1 VKIMLKYIYI
11 FILSISVLVSFQG
24 ELISHEFIE
33 EFEVNEVQ
41 IMLNNEFGNLAPE
54 ALYDISMYKIIYN
67 TIDLDGN
74 EVIASG
80 VIGYPKNLNQAFP
93 MISWQHGTEVRRES
107 VSSNNGFNI
116 LSLWLSTRGYI
127 FLEPDY
133 LGLGESEI
141 LHPYCLKEPSAWTT
155 IDLTRAAKTF
165 FDNEQGHFYYP
176 IKSNNDLILFGYSEG
191 GYVTMSAHQTIEN
204 QNLNEFNLLA
214 SFPMAGPYDLSGIMV
229 DLMLNF
235 EPYGEPYYLPYVL
248 VPYIN
253 YYQLGSLNEYFL
265 PEYAEMFDYLFNG
278 EYSGSYINSIMPDI
292 PIEVLLPSVIEDFS
306 NNQYHPLRLKL
317 FENNLWDWSP
327 IADTHIFHGLGDEL
341 IPHENSQLAYDRFIE
356 NGSENVFLYLA
367 PEEFGGHSE
376 VAQYCLISAYQIC
389 EEDYKIINI
398 KGDLNN
404 DLINNIQ
411 DVMPIIGFVINDN
424 LLESDFKF
432 WLSDL
437 DSNNSVNIQDILF
450 LVNIILNN

>member
-1 VKIMLKYIYI
+1 MLKHIYI

-93 MISWQHGTEVRRES
+93 MISWQHGTQVRRES

-265 PEYAEMFDYLFNG
+265 PEYAEMFEYLFNG

-341 IPHENSQLAYDRFIE
+341 IPHENSQLAYDKFIE

-424 LLESDFKF
+424 LSESDFKF

>member
-1 VKIMLKYIYI
+1 MLKHI
-11 FILSISVLVSFQG
+11 FFYILSTSVLVSFQG

-41 IMLNNEFGNLAPE
+41 TILNNEFGNLAPE

-67 TIDLDGN
+67 TIDPDGN

-80 VIGYPKNLNQAFP
+80 VIGYPKNLNHAFP
-93 MISWQHGTEVRRES
+93 MVSWQHGTEVRRES

-155 IDLTRAAKTF
+155 IDLIRAAKTF
-165 FDNEQGHFYYP
+165 FDNEQDYFYYP
-176 IKSNNDLILFGYSEG
+176 IKSNNDLILYGYSEG

-253 YYQLGSLNEYFL
+253 YYQLGTLNEYFL
-265 PEYAEMFDYLFNG
+265 PEYAEMFEYLFNG

-292 PIEVLLPSVIEDFS
+292 PIEVLLPSVIENFS
-306 NNQYHPLRLKL
+306 NDQYHPLRLKL

-404 DLINNIQ
+404 DMINNIQ

-424 LLESDFKF
+424 LSQQDFEF

-437 DSNNSVNIQDILF
+437 DDNNSVNIQDILF

>member
-1 VKIMLKYIYI
+1 MLKHIYF
-11 FILSISVLVSFQG
+11 FILSTSLLFSFQG

-41 IMLNNEFGNLAPE
+41 IMLNNQFGNLAPE

-67 TIDLDGN
+67 TIDPDGN

-80 VIGYPKNLNQAFP
+80 VIGYPKNLNHAFP
-93 MISWQHGTEVRRES
+93 MVSWQHGTEVRRES

-155 IDLTRAAKTF
+155 IDLIRAAKTF
-165 FDNEQGHFYYP
+165 FDNEQGYFYYP
-176 IKSNNDLILFGYSEG
+176 IKSNNDLILYGYSEG

-253 YYQLGSLNEYFL
+253 YYQLGTLNEYFL
-265 PEYAEMFDYLFNG
+265 PEYAEMFEYLFNG

-306 NNQYHPLRLKL
+306 NDQYHPLRLKL

-404 DLINNIQ
+404 DMINNIQ

-424 LLESDFKF
+424 LSEGDFEF

-437 DSNNSVNIQDILF
+437 DNNNSVNIQDILF

>member
-1 VKIMLKYIYI
+1 MLKYIYI

-265 PEYAEMFDYLFNG
+265 PEYAEMFEYLFNG

-424 LLESDFKF
+424 LSESDFKF

>member
-1 VKIMLKYIYI
+1 MLKHIFF
-11 FILSISVLVSFQG
+11 FILSTSVLVSFQG

-41 IMLNNEFGNLAPE
+41 IMLNNQFGNLAPE

-67 TIDLDGN
+67 TIDPDGN

-80 VIGYPKNLNQAFP
+80 VIGYPKNLNHAFP
-93 MISWQHGTEVRRES
+93 MVSWQHGTEVRRES

-155 IDLTRAAKTF
+155 IDLIRAAKTF
-165 FDNEQGHFYYP
+165 FDNEQDYFYYP
-176 IKSNNDLILFGYSEG
+176 IKSNNDLILYGYSEG

-204 QNLNEFNLLA
+204 QHLNEFNLLA

-253 YYQLGSLNEYFL
+253 YYQLGTLNEYFL
-265 PEYAEMFDYLFNG
+265 PEYAEMFEYLFNG

-306 NNQYHPLRLKL
+306 NDQYHPLRLKL

-404 DLINNIQ
+404 DMTNNIQ

-424 LLESDFKF
+424 LSEEDFEF

-437 DSNNSVNIQDILF
+437 DNNNSVNIQDILF

>member
-1 VKIMLKYIYI
+1 MLKHIFF
-11 FILSISVLVSFQG
+11 FILSTSVLVSFQG

-41 IMLNNEFGNLAPE
+41 IMLNNQFGNLAPE

-67 TIDLDGN
+67 TIDPDGN

-80 VIGYPKNLNQAFP
+80 VIGYPKNLNHAFP
-93 MISWQHGTEVRRES
+93 MVSWQHGTEVRRES

-155 IDLTRAAKTF
+155 IDLIRAAKTF
-165 FDNEQGHFYYP
+165 FDNEQDYFYYP
-176 IKSNNDLILFGYSEG
+176 IKSNNDLILYGYSEG

-253 YYQLGSLNEYFL
+253 YYQLGTLNEYFL
-265 PEYAEMFDYLFNG
+265 PEYAEMFEYLFNG

-306 NNQYHPLRLKL
+306 NDQYHPLRLKL

-404 DLINNIQ
+404 DMINNIQ

-424 LLESDFKF
+424 LSQQDFEF

-437 DSNNSVNIQDILF
+437 DDNNSVNIQDILF

>member
-1 VKIMLKYIYI
+1 MLKHTYI

-424 LLESDFKF
+424 LSESDFKF

>member
-1 VKIMLKYIYI
+1 MLKHIYF
-11 FILSISVLVSFQG
+11 FILSTSLLFSFQG
-24 ELISHEFIE
+24 ELISHELIE

-41 IMLNNEFGNLAPE
+41 TMLNNEFGNLAPE

-67 TIDLDGN
+67 TIDPDGN

-80 VIGYPKNLNQAFP
+80 VIGYPKNLNHAFP
-93 MISWQHGTEVRRES
+93 MVSWQHGTEVRRES
-107 VSSNNGFNI
+107 VSSNNGFNV

-155 IDLTRAAKTF
+155 IDLIRAAKTF
-165 FDNEQGHFYYP
+165 FDNEQGYFYYP
-176 IKSNNDLILFGYSEG
+176 IKSNNDLILYGYSEG

-253 YYQLGSLNEYFL
+253 YYQLGTLNEYFL
-265 PEYAEMFDYLFNG
+265 PEYAEMFEYLFNG

-306 NNQYHPLRLKL
+306 NDQYHPLRLKL

-404 DLINNIQ
+404 DMINNIQ

-424 LLESDFKF
+424 LSEGDFEF

-437 DSNNSVNIQDILF
+437 DNNNSVNIQDILF